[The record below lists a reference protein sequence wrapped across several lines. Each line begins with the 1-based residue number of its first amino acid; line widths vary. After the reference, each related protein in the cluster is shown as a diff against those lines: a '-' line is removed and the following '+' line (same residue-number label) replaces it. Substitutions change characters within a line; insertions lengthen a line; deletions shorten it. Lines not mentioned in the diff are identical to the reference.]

1 MALTGLTTFVGKAK
15 LLAAQLNNMKTV
27 LEAKFN
33 GGIGGADLGWPF
45 TANGNLNMNGNQIL
59 RVSRF
64 RNVYNLAEYTSDIQ
78 GLFTTVGAAG
88 GGAIYVPAN
97 TTIDLS
103 GVTYTGAYLHLYG
116 QGPTSVLRM
125 AGGSVVDMLRL
136 NVTSSL
142 LIENLRFDGNNV
154 GSATKALLRL
164 STCTNFRVQ
173 SVEFINS
180 AGAGVLLDYQTAA
193 GTSCNNAMFD
203 NCYFTGN
210 NVGDSVRIEDARN
223 IWFNMCNWDTNTKT
237 AINVAPPSASS
248 VTKNINVRDS
258 LFHQTASV
266 PVIQFR
272 DSAAAAAVSG
282 QVMMTVRDCTFE
294 IAMSANRAMV
304 EGWYLDNFS
313 FENNYISFTGS
324 TTPCVYLRKS
334 HYINISN
341 NTWATTSAD
350 AICIGHLG
358 SNDATT
364 ITDGCSEI
372 TINGNIGGSIGGR
385 LAVLGYPKMFTV
397 MGNSVRVG
405 NAAAFAGNVS
415 MIALWS
421 LPNGNAAD
429 QFLMG
434 RVCYNSCYNSYY
446 DVLEATQVGHAGA
459 AANIG
464 QNAAFRSRFV
474 CIGNINQGRACS
486 AAAGLTNNT
495 DVRDTLLG
503 AQCINEHNV
512 GA

>member
-1 MALTGLTTFVGKAK
+1 MALVGLTTFSAKVK
-15 LLAAQLNNMKTV
+15 LLAAQLNQFKTV

-33 GGIGGADLGWPF
+33 GGISGADLGWPF

-59 RVSRF
+59 HVSRF
-64 RNVYNLAEYTSDIQ
+64 RNVYNLAEHTANIQ
-78 GLFTTVGAAG
+78 GLFDTVAAAG
-88 GGAIYVPAN
+88 GGSIYLPAN

-103 GVTYTGAYLHLYG
+103 GVTYTGSYLHLYG

-142 LIENLRFDGNNV
+142 LVENLRFDGNNV
-154 GSATKALLRL
+154 GSSTKALLRL

-223 IWFNMCNWDTNTKT
+223 VWFNMCNWDTNSKT
-237 AINVAPPSASS
+237 AINVAPASGSS
-248 VTKNINVRDS
+248 VTKNINVRNS

-266 PVIQFR
+266 PIIQFR
-272 DSAAAAAVSG
+272 DSSAGAADPDQFMLTIRECS
-282 QVMMTVRDCTFE
+282 FE

-304 EGWYLDNFS
+304 EGWFLDNFA
-313 FENNYISFTGS
+313 FDDNYVSFTGS
-324 TTPCVYLRKS
+324 TSPCVYLRKS
-334 HYINISN
+334 HYITVSR

-372 TINGNIGGSIGGR
+372 TINDNIAGSIGGR
-385 LAVLGYPKMFTV
+385 LVVLGYPKMFTV
-397 MGNSVRVG
+397 IGNSVRVG

-434 RVCYNSCYNSYY
+434 RVCYNSCYNTYY

-459 AANIG
+459 TANIG
-464 QNAAFRSRFV
+464 QNAGFRSRFV

-486 AAAGLTNNT
+486 VLAGLTNNT
-495 DVRDTLLG
+495 GVYDTLLA